1 MAAGG
6 PLKAMLLD
14 PALFTAPYDAAL
26 SRGLVSARVEPSWI
40 TRPLRTGE
48 EVELPTQSMH
58 PLFYRLTDGPMRRA
72 QGRGR
77 LLKGVEHALG
87 LGAALRYASRWRP
100 DIVHLQWAV
109 LPLLDRLAMA
119 RFRRIAPVVMTVHD
133 VTPFNG
139 KGVPA
144 LQRQGFTSVLA
155 AADRLIVHT
164 QGARDQLVAGGQD
177 AARIDIVPHGLLT
190 PKAGKPR
197 VAGGRWRIVQFGR
210 IQHYKGVDLLIEA
223 LGTLA
228 PADRARIE
236 VIVAGEAQVDTAPL
250 IARAAALGLD
260 DVIDFRFGFLS
271 EQAMGDLLA
280 SADAFVFPYR
290 VVEAS
295 GVLHL
300 VAGLRRWTIASDVG
314 AFPALL
320 GRDGQAGVLV
330 DPTDALALGTALT
343 ESIGR
348 APSVGIGDDVPD
360 WATIGAMTRGV
371 YERARADWAAHHG

>member
-1 MAAGG
+1 
-6 PLKAMLLD
+6 MLLD

-26 SRGLVSARVEPSWI
+26 SRGLATAGVDAVWL

-48 EVELPTQSMH
+48 EVELLPASMR
-58 PLFYRLTDGPMRRA
+58 PFFYRRTDGPRRRA
-72 QGRGR
+72 QGQGR
-77 LLKGVEHALG
+77 LLKGAEHLLG
-87 LGAALRYASRWRP
+87 LATALRLAARLRP
-100 DIVHLQWAV
+100 DVVHLQWAV
-109 LPLLDRLAMA
+109 LPLLDRLAVLG
-119 RFRRIAPVVMTVHD
+119 FRRRAPVVMTVHD

-144 LQRQGFTSVLA
+144 LQRQGFAGVLA

-164 QGARDQLVAGGQD
+164 SGARDQLVAGGQD
-177 AARIDIVPHGLLT
+177 PSRIDIVPHGLLT
-190 PKAGKPR
+190 PRAGKPR
-197 VAGGRWRIVQFGR
+197 ATGGRWRIVQFGR

-228 PADRARIE
+228 PADRDRIE
-236 VIVAGEAQVDTAPL
+236 VVVAGEAQVDTAPL
-250 IARAAALGLD
+250 LARAATLGLD
-260 DVIDFRFGFLS
+260 RVIDFRFGFLS

-290 VVEAS
+290 MVEAS

-320 GRDGQAGVLV
+320 GRAGRAGMLV
-330 DPTDALALGTALT
+330 DPTDAAALGAALT
-343 ESIGR
+343 GSIGR
-348 APSVGIGDDVPD
+348 VPETGIGEDVPD
-360 WATIGAMTRGV
+360 WTTIGAMTRDV
-371 YERARADWAAHHG
+371 YERARAEWAAGHG